1 MSNWLTIREASE
13 TFQVSRRL
21 LHYMAAG
28 RPADDT
34 RNEKKPTLR
43 FVKQVAYGK
52 KTMYLLNFD
61 ELKTLFGEMK

>member
-1 MSNWLTIREASE
+1 MSEWLTIREAAE

-28 RPADDT
+28 RPGDDI
-34 RNEKKPTLR
+34 RNEKKPVLKR
-43 FVKQVAYGK
+43 VQQVAYGQ

-61 ELKTLFGEMK
+61 ELKKILGDKE

>member
-1 MSNWLTIREASE
+1 MSDWLTIREASE

-43 FVKQVAYGK
+43 YVKEVPYGQR
-52 KTMYLLNFD
+52 TMYLLNFN
-61 ELKTLFGEMK
+61 ELKKLFGGKR

>member
-1 MSNWLTIREASE
+1 
-13 TFQVSRRL
+13 
-21 LHYMAAG
+21 MAAG